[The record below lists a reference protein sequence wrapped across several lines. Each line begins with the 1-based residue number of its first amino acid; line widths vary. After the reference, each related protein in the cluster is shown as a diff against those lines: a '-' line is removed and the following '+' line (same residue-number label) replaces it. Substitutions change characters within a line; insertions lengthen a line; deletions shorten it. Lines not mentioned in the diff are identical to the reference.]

1 MLEAIIQGMR
11 KMLCML
17 LMTLGIAVLQAA
29 PLKIAS
35 LHPLL
40 SEMARSI
47 GGEQV
52 EVVDLFPANGDL
64 HSFTPTGK
72 SLAAAAGARL
82 VLACGKGVEPYLSD
96 LNDSLPLASQIVE
109 VGAEIPNVRV
119 PGTSYTDPHWW
130 NTPDNMKRASRTL
143 HAAMVNVAP
152 EHTEQFN
159 KGRADYAARMDKLTR
174 MARLKLSRIPRS
186 SRYLVTGHAAMCHFC
201 AAFNLTPI
209 SIQGVARE
217 SQGDPATLAAL
228 LTDLRSK
235 NVRCIFTEVNAAPRM
250 LQVIA
255 DQLGVP
261 TAPLVMD
268 GIYPAAPGYEAMF
281 NYNIDIICKHLS
293 K

>member
-1 MLEAIIQGMR
+1 
-11 KMLCML
+11 MLCMML
-17 LMTLGIAVLQAA
+17 LTLGIAILQAA
-29 PLKIAS
+29 PLKVAS

-52 EVVDLFPANGDL
+52 EVVDLFPANADL

-72 SLAAAAGARL
+72 ALAAAAGARL

-96 LNDSLPLASQIVE
+96 LNDCLSTESEIVE
-109 VGAEIPNVRV
+109 VGKNIPNVQV
-119 PGTSYTDPHWW
+119 PGTPYSDPHWW
-130 NTPDNMKRASRTL
+130 NTPINMKRASRTL
-143 HAAMVNVAP
+143 LTAMTEAAP
-152 EHTEQFN
+152 EHADMF
-159 KGRADYAARMDKLTR
+159 RAGQANYATRMDRLMR
-174 MARLKLSRIPRS
+174 MARLKLSRIPRD

-201 AAFNLTPI
+201 AAFNLTPV

-228 LTDLRSK
+228 LADLRSK

-268 GIYPAAPGYEAMF
+268 GIYPKAAGYEAMF
-281 NYNIDIICKHLS
+281 NYNIDTICKHLG

>member
-1 MLEAIIQGMR
+1 MSGMR

-17 LMTLGIAVLQAA
+17 LLTLGIAILQAA
-29 PLKIAS
+29 PLKVAS

-47 GGEQV
+47 GGEEI

-72 SLAAAAGARL
+72 ALAAAAGARL

-96 LNDSLPLASQIVE
+96 LNDSLSTDSEIVE
-109 VGAEIPNVRV
+109 VGANIPNVQV
-119 PGTSYTDPHWW
+119 PGTPYADPHWW
-130 NTPDNMKRASRTL
+130 NTPINMKRASRTL
-143 HAAMVNVAP
+143 LTAMTEAAP
-152 EHTEQFN
+152 EHADKF
-159 KGRADYAARMDKLTR
+159 RAGQANYASRMDRLTR
-174 MARLKLSRIPRS
+174 MARLKLSRIPRD

-201 AAFNLTPI
+201 AAFNLTPV

-268 GIYPAAPGYEAMF
+268 GIYPKAAGYEAMF
-281 NYNIDIICKHLS
+281 NYNIDTICNHLG

>member
-1 MLEAIIQGMR
+1 
-11 KMLCML
+11 MLCML
-17 LMTLGIAVLQAA
+17 LLTLGIAMLQAA
-29 PLKIAS
+29 PLKVAS

-52 EVVDLFPANGDL
+52 EVIDLFPANGDL
-64 HSFTPTGK
+64 HAFTPTGK
-72 SLAAAAGARL
+72 ALASAAGARL
-82 VLACGKGVEPYLSD
+82 ILACGKGVEPYLAD
-96 LNDSLPLASQIVE
+96 LKDSLSADSQIVE
-109 VGAEIPNVRV
+109 VGADVPNVRV
-119 PGTSYTDPHWW
+119 PGTPYADPHWW
-130 NTPDNMKRASRTL
+130 NTPINMKRASRTL
-143 HAAMVNVAP
+143 LSAMVEAAP
-152 EHTEQFN
+152 EHAEQFN
-159 KGRADYAARMDKLTR
+159 AGRADYAARMDNLTR
-174 MARLKLSRIPRS
+174 TARLKLSRIPRD

-201 AAFNLTPI
+201 AAFNLKPV

-228 LTDLRSK
+228 LADLRSK

-281 NYNIDIICKHLS
+281 NYNIDIICKHLG

>member
-1 MLEAIIQGMR
+1 MQRMR

-47 GGEQV
+47 GREQV
-52 EVVDLFPANGDL
+52 EVVDLFPVNGDL
-64 HSFTPTGK
+64 HSFIPTGK
-72 SLAAAAGARL
+72 ALASAAGARL

-96 LNDSLPLASQIVE
+96 LNDTLSTDSQIVE
-109 VGAEIPNVRV
+109 VGEHIPNVQV
-119 PGTSYTDPHWW
+119 PGTPHVDPHWW
-130 NTPDNMKRASRTL
+130 NTPGNMKRASRTL
-143 HAAMVNVAP
+143 LTAMTKAAP
-152 EHTEQFN
+152 EHADNYRAGQ
-159 KGRADYAARMDKLTR
+159 ADYAARMDRLAK
-174 MARLKLSRIPRS
+174 MARLKLSRIPRD

-201 AAFNLTPI
+201 AAFNLTPV

-228 LTDLRSK
+228 LSDLRSK

-281 NYNIDIICKHLS
+281 IHNIDTICKHLG